1 MSRVRLIIQ
10 FDGTDFHGWQAQRDL
25 RTVQGVLGEAVAK
38 MNGEP
43 TCLRTSSRTDAGVHA
58 IAMPV
63 VFDTQRDIPED
74 GWVRGL
80 NTSLPDDLSVL
91 DASVVPDDFEPR
103 RWAVG
108 KTYRYQV
115 WTAPW
120 RCALVG
126 RYAWHVPRALD
137 LDAMREASIYL
148 LGENDFSSF
157 RARECDSRTTTR
169 NVERIVVSGEPGG
182 LVRIEISANA
192 FLRKMARIMAGT
204 LVEVGWGRY
213 QPEDVADML
222 AARDRAAAGRTAPAH
237 GLFLAEVRYA

>member
-1 MSRVRLIIQ
+1 MRVRAVVAY
-10 FDGTDFHGWQAQRDL
+10 DGTDYGGFQRQRNAPTIQAELESALSEITGR
-25 RTVQGVLGEAVAK
+25 
-38 MNGEP
+38 P
-43 TCLRTSSRTDAGVHA
+43 TRILAAGRTDAGVHA

-63 VFDTQRDIPED
+63 VFDTERDIPED

-80 NTSLPDDLSVL
+80 NTTLPDDLSVL
-91 DASVVPDDFEPR
+91 DASAVPDDFDPR

-120 RCALVG
+120 RSALLG

-169 NVERIVVSGEPGG
+169 NVERIVIAGESGG

-222 AARDRAAAGRTAPAH
+222 AARDRTAAGRTAPAH
-237 GLFLAEVRYA
+237 GLFLVEVRYA